1 MWVKV
6 TPKAHQLQ
14 DDVEGES
21 EAGRKTPSSKAPKKK
36 SGSREFRVPSRVPVR
51 VPITLLLR
59 APIWGKGSFKGS
71 YTCSSRVL
79 IPSRVSLRATTRAF
93 KGDFG
98 FRVQISEVVR
108 LAALIL
114 QI

>member
-36 SGSREFRVPSRVPVR
+36 SGSREFRVPSRAPVR

-79 IPSRVSLRATTRAF
+79 IPFRA
-93 KGDFG
+93 
-98 FRVQISEVVR
+98 
-108 LAALIL
+108 
-114 QI
+114 